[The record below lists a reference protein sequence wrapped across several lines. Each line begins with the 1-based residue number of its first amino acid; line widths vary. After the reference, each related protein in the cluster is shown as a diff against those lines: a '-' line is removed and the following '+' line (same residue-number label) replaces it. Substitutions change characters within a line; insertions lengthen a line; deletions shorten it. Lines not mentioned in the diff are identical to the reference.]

1 MALSHHQNGKAGTNG
16 TGNESTNPLQKLEWR
31 CVGPH
36 RGGRVVAVAGDPSNL
51 GTFYFGS
58 TGGGVWKTT
67 DGGQYWEN
75 VSDGFFQRASVGG
88 LALCPADPNVL
99 YAAMGEATIRGNV
112 SHGDG
117 VYRSTDAGRTWKHL
131 GLERTRNI
139 GKVRVHP
146 QNPDLVYV
154 AALGHAHGP
163 NPERGLYRSS
173 DGGKHWSLVLSRG
186 ENAGAVDLVL
196 DPANP
201 RILYASFWEA
211 RRGPYELSSGG
222 PGSGLWRSTD
232 GGDTWTD
239 LSNKPGMP
247 KGIKGKIGLAASA
260 QSGRVWAI
268 VEHDQGGVF
277 RSDDGGETWERLNE
291 ERNLR
296 QRAWYYSHLC
306 ADPQDPNTVWC
317 LNVEMHRSVD
327 GGKTFQ
333 VVPAPHGD
341 NHDLWIDPANPQ
353 RMILGN
359 DGGGTVSFNGGLSW
373 STFYNQPTAEL
384 YHVTVDAQTPYRLYG
399 AQQDN
404 TTMSVPGRSNRDAI
418 TVTEW
423 YEIGGGES
431 GHIAVHPDKPN
442 VVYAG
447 SYQGFLSRYDH
458 ATGQLR
464 DVSVWPE
471 EYSGWAAQDF
481 KHRFNWTS
489 PTLISPHDP
498 NTLYTAANVVFRS
511 TNEGESWEAIS
522 PDLSRN
528 DPATL
533 GPSGGPITKD
543 NTGAEVYGTVFAL
556 AESPV
561 QPGLLWAGSDD
572 GLVHLSRDGGASWQ
586 HVTPPELPEWALI
599 SAVEPSPHDP
609 AVAYLAATRYKRDD
623 FQPYL
628 FKTEDFGQSWR
639 KITDGIP
646 EDDFTRVLREDPTR
660 PGLLYAGTET
670 GIYVSF
676 DGGEGWRRLG
686 GNLPVVPIHDL
697 VLAQGDLV
705 VATHGR
711 SFWILDDVS
720 LLHQLAAHDGEAA
733 SETRLFHPRDTTRF
747 GRLSGFGHSPVPGK
761 NFAFAAG
768 LIPAFNQTTDPD
780 GETKTAWLD
789 AGTNPPN
796 GVVVHYALADEPKEP
811 ITLAVLDAEGQEI
824 RSFKSKERKDEE
836 TAVGSNGTG
845 NGLATAEPAAPIG
858 AVAGGED
865 VASDQDEDEK
875 DKEPTVPAKP
885 GLNRFVWNGRHA
897 DAAKIA
903 TKGGDQPGRDGPL
916 LPPGDYRVR
925 LVVGDRE
932 FSESFRILKDPRVVA
947 GEADLAAQFAL
958 GLEIRDT
965 LTAVNEAINRIRA
978 VREQADLWAKRTA
991 ETPQQEPIAA
1001 AAKALKTKLDGIEGE
1016 LIQTKAKSSQD
1027 TLNFPVRLN
1036 SKLAALGGS
1045 VGAGDTAPTAQQRAL
1060 FADLSARV
1068 DAQLTALRGVE
1079 ETDIPAFN
1087 ALVRDAALPAIP
1099 PPVAPAPAPAA
1110 AD

>member
-1 MALSHHQNGKAGTNG
+1 MALSHNG
-16 TGNESTNPLQKLEWR
+16 TTGTHGNESTDPLDRLEWR

-36 RGGRVVAVAGDPSNL
+36 RGGRVVAVAGDPSHI

-75 VSDGFFQRASVGG
+75 VSDGFFKRASVGG
-88 LALCPADPNVL
+88 LALSPADPNVL
-99 YAAMGEATIRGNV
+99 YAAMGESTIRGNV

-117 VYRSTDAGRTWKHL
+117 VYRSTDAGRTWTHL
-131 GLERTRNI
+131 GLARTRNI
-139 GKVRVHP
+139 GRVRVHP

-173 DGGKHWSLVLSRG
+173 DGGKRWTQLLSRG
-186 ENAGAVDLVL
+186 EEAGAVDLVL

-201 RILYASFWEA
+201 RLLYASFWEA
-211 RRGPYELSSGG
+211 RRGPYSMSSGG

-232 GGDTWTD
+232 GGDTWAD
-239 LSNKPGMP
+239 LSGKPGMP
-247 KGIKGKIGLAASA
+247 KGITGKIGLAVSPA

-268 VEHDQGGVF
+268 VEHEQGGVF
-277 RSDDGGETWERLNE
+277 RSDDAGETWERLNE
-291 ERNLR
+291 ERSLR

-306 ADPQDPNTVWC
+306 ADPRDPNTLWC
-317 LNVEMHRSVD
+317 LNVELWRSVD

-333 VVPAPHGD
+333 QVPAPHGD
-341 NHDLWIDPANPQ
+341 NHDLWIDPANPH

-373 STFYNQPTAEL
+373 STLYNQPTAEL
-384 YHVTVDAQTPYRLYG
+384 YHVAVDGRTPYRLYG

-431 GHIAVHPDKPN
+431 GHVAVHPNDPN
-442 VVYAG
+442 VVFAG
-447 SYQGFLSRYDH
+447 SYQGFLTRYDH

-464 DVSVWPE
+464 DVTVWPE
-471 EYSGWAAQDF
+471 AYSGWGAQDF

-489 PTLISPHDP
+489 PTLFSPHDP

-511 TNEGESWEAIS
+511 RDEGASWEAIS

-533 GPSGGPITKD
+533 QPSGGPITKD

-556 AESPV
+556 AESPR

-572 GLVHLSRDGGASWQ
+572 GLVHLSRDGGTSWQ
-586 HVTPPELPEWALI
+586 NVTPPELPEWALI
-599 SAVEPSPHDP
+599 STVEPSPHDP
-609 AVAYLAATRYKRDD
+609 AVAFLAATRYKKDD

-628 FKTEDFGQSWR
+628 FRTDDFGQSWR
-639 KITDGIP
+639 KIVAGIP
-646 EDDFTRVLREDPTR
+646 DDDFVRVVREDPAR

-670 GIYVSF
+670 GTYLSA
-676 DGGEGWRRLG
+676 DGGDAWRRLG

-720 LLHQLAAHDGEAA
+720 LLHQLAQSDGETAPPPPPG
-733 SETRLFHPRDTTRF
+733 THLFRPRDTTRF

-761 NFAFAAG
+761 NYAFAAG
-768 LIPAFNQTTDPD
+768 LIPAFNQTKDAD
-780 GETKTAWLD
+780 GETETAWLD

-796 GVVVHYALADEPKEP
+796 GVVVHYALSEEPAAQ
-811 ITLAVLDAEGQEI
+811 ITLAFLDAEGREV
-824 RSFKSKERKDEE
+824 RSFKSKEPKPEE
-836 TAVGSNGTG
+836 PAAVDGAEA
-845 NGLATAEPAAPIG
+845 GLATAEPAAPAG

-865 VASDQDEDEK
+865 TAADEDDKE
-875 DKEPTVPAKP
+875 KEPTVPAKP
-885 GLNRFVWNGRHA
+885 GLNRFVWNMRHA

-916 LPPGDYRVR
+916 AAPGDYRVS
-925 LVVGDRE
+925 LAVGDQTFTEPFTIR
-932 FSESFRILKDPRVVA
+932 KDPRVA
-947 GEADLAAQFAL
+947 STEDDLAAQFAL
-958 GLEIRDT
+958 GLQIRDT
-965 LTAVNEAINRIRA
+965 LSNVNEAINRVRA
-978 VREQADLWAKRTA
+978 VREQADVWATRT
-991 ETPQQEPIAA
+991 EGTPPGEQIAG
-1001 AAKALKTKLDGIEGE
+1001 AAKELKAKLDGIEGE

-1027 TLNFPVRLN
+1027 TLNFPVKLN
-1036 SKLAALGGS
+1036 SKLAALAGS
-1045 VGAGDTAPTAQQRAL
+1045 VGSGDTAPTAQQRDL

-1068 DAQLTALRGVE
+1068 DAQLAALRRVE
-1079 ETDIPAFN
+1079 ETDVPAFN
-1087 ALVRDAALPAIP
+1087 DLIRNAALPAIP
-1099 PPVAPAPAPAA
+1099 PPPAPAA
-1110 AD
+1110 DR